1 MKKHSKKSVT
11 LVELMIATG
20 ISTLIIGASLTL
32 LLSGKASILH
42 NEGLI
47 QSSQQVR
54 TSLDRL
60 GQSLRLTQPS
70 KTFISDQ
77 LGRAINANSGTVINF
92 QIPVGS
98 FETNLDLYPDAS
110 LRWGSNTQEN
120 TFIAY
125 SIDIN
130 NNLIESTYTKND
142 ASDAVSVII
151 SPSIDSISFSRENN
165 SSPLITIQITTT
177 GNNSRDTLKKSL
189 ISFVKLRN

>member
-1 MKKHSKKSVT
+1 K
-11 LVELMIATG
+11 
-20 ISTLIIGASLTL
+20 
-32 LLSGKASILH
+32 
-42 NEGLI
+42 
-47 QSSQQVR
+47 
-54 TSLDRL
+54 
-60 GQSLRLTQPS
+60 
-70 KTFISDQ
+70 
-77 LGRAINANSGTVINF
+77 
-92 QIPVGS
+92 
-98 FETNLDLYPDAS
+98 
-110 LRWGSNTQEN
+110 WGSNTQEN